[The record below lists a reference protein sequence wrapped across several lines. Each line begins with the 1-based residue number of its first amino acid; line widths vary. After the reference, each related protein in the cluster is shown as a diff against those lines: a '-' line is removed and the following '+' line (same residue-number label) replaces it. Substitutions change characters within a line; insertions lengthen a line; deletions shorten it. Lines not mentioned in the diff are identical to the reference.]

1 VTDQRWGTG
10 PIADLGG
17 VLPVFQTPFDD
28 RYAID
33 YGELGNEI
41 DWLFEN
47 GADGIVLGMVSEVLR
62 LSISERDDLVR
73 KACALAAGRGPVVA
87 SATAEST
94 EVAVAIVRAAED
106 AGASAVMCTL
116 PVSGPVLA
124 EQAFRHFEKIVHST
138 AIPVVVQDAGGYVG
152 HELPLETMARI
163 EAAFPERILFK
174 PETPP
179 LGQRISVL
187 HELTGG
193 RARIYEGM
201 GGIALV
207 DGYHRGL
214 FGTMPAADICWAIT
228 ALWTALRTGDEAVVR
243 RIRGPLTALIAL
255 QSQLDAFVALEKHL
269 LVAQKVIGSTRMRG
283 PVGYQ
288 LDPETAREAERLMTE
303 LQDATAGLIPGPAAP
318 VGAADAMQGVERAGR
333 Q

>member
-1 VTDQRWGTG
+1 MTDRQYGTG
-10 PIADLGG
+10 PLAELEG

-33 YGELGNEI
+33 FGELGDEI
-41 DWLFEN
+41 DWLFEH
-47 GADGIVLGMVSEVLR
+47 GADGVVLGMVSEVLR
-62 LSISERDDLVR
+62 LSISERDELAR
-73 KACALAAGRGPVVA
+73 KACAFAAGRGPVVV

-94 EVAVAIVRAAED
+94 QVAIALVRAAED

-124 EQAFRHFEKIVHST
+124 EQALRHFEEIVRST
-138 AIPVVVQDAGGYVG
+138 ALPVVVQDAGGYVG
-152 HELPLETMARI
+152 HELSVDTMARI

-179 LGQRISVL
+179 LGQRITL
-187 HELTGG
+187 LRELTGG

-207 DGYHRGL
+207 DAYQRGIV
-214 FGTMPAADICWAIT
+214 GTMPAADVCWAIA
-228 ALWTALRTGDEAVVR
+228 ALWSALRSGDEAAVR
-243 RIRGPLTALIAL
+243 RIRGPLTALVAL
-255 QSQLDAFVALEKHL
+255 QSQLDAFVAIEKHL
-269 LVAQKVIGSTRMRG
+269 LVVQKVIGSARMRG

-288 LDPETAREAERLMTE
+288 LDPETCQEAERLMAE
-303 LQDATAGLIPGPAAP
+303 LRDATACHVTGCSP
-318 VGAADAMQGVERAGR
+318 AMQ
-333 Q
+333 

>member
-1 VTDQRWGTG
+1 MTDQRWSTG
-10 PIADLGG
+10 PLAELGG

-62 LSISERDDLVR
+62 LSISERDELVR
-73 KACALAAGRGPVVA
+73 RACVLAAGRGPVVA

-94 EVAVAIVRAAED
+94 EVAVALVRAAED

-124 EQAFRHFEKIVHST
+124 EQAFRHFEKIVRST

-152 HELPLETMARI
+152 NELPLETMARI

-179 LGQRISVL
+179 LGQRISIL
-187 HELTGG
+187 HQLTSG

-207 DGYHRGL
+207 DAYRRGL
-214 FGTMPAADICWAIT
+214 FGTMPAADICWAIA
-228 ALWTALRTGDEAVVR
+228 ALWTALEAGDEVVVR

-269 LVAQKVIGSTRMRG
+269 LVAQKVIGSSRMRG

-303 LQDATAGLIPGPAAP
+303 LQDATAGLSPRTATG
-318 VGAADAMQGVERAGR
+318 VGAAEAMRSAEGAGR
-333 Q
+333 P

>member
-1 VTDQRWGTG
+1 MPDQQYDNG
-10 PIADLGG
+10 PLAGLGG

-33 YGELGNEI
+33 FGELGDEI
-41 DWLFEN
+41 DWLFEH
-47 GADGIVLGMVSEVLR
+47 GADGVVLGMVSEVLR
-62 LSISERDDLVR
+62 LSISERDELAR
-73 KACALAAGRGPVVA
+73 KACTLVAGRGPVVV

-94 EVAVAIVRAAED
+94 EVAMALVRAAED

-124 EQAFRHFEKIVHST
+124 EQALDHFEKIVRGT
-138 AIPVVVQDAGGYVG
+138 ALPVVVQDAGGYVG
-152 HELPLETMARI
+152 HELSLDTMASL

-179 LGQRISVL
+179 LGQRITVL
-187 HELTGG
+187 RELTGG

-207 DGYHRGL
+207 DAYHRGI
-214 FGTMPAADICWAIT
+214 FGTMPAADVCWAVA
-228 ALWTALRTGDEAVVR
+228 ALWSALRGGDEAAVR

-269 LVAQKVIGSTRMRG
+269 LVVQKVIGSARMRG
-283 PVGYQ
+283 PVGYR
-288 LDPETAREAERLMTE
+288 LDPETSREAERLMEE
-303 LQDATAGLIPGPAAP
+303 LRDATAGIVPSAAA
-318 VGAADAMQGVERAGR
+318 VAINGAQASRR
-333 Q
+333 

>member
-1 VTDQRWGTG
+1 MIIRQNGTVS
-10 PIADLGG
+10 IAQLSG
-17 VLPVFQTPFDD
+17 VFPVFQTPFDE

-33 YGELGNEI
+33 FGELGNEI

-47 GADGIVLGMVSEVLR
+47 GADGVVLGMVSEVLR
-62 LSISERDDLVR
+62 LSTSEREELARRACSLV
-73 KACALAAGRGPVVA
+73 AGRGPVVV

-94 EVAVAIVRAAED
+94 QAAVALAREAED

-116 PVSGPVLA
+116 PVSGPALPEEA
-124 EQAFRHFEKIVHST
+124 LRHFEEIVRST

-152 HELPLETMARI
+152 HALPLDTMARI

-187 HELTGG
+187 RELTGG

-207 DGYHRGL
+207 DAHRRGI
-214 FGTMPAADICWAIT
+214 FGTMPAADVCWAVT
-228 ALWTALRTGDEAVVR
+228 ALWSALSSGDEAAVQ

-255 QSQLDAFVALEKHL
+255 QNDLDAFVALEKHL
-269 LVAQKVIGSTRMRG
+269 LVAQQVIGSARMRG
-283 PVGYQ
+283 PVGYR
-288 LDPETAREAERLMTE
+288 LDPETAREAERLMAE
-303 LQDATAGLIPGPAAP
+303 LRDATLL
-318 VGAADAMQGVERAGR
+318 MSRR
-333 Q
+333 F